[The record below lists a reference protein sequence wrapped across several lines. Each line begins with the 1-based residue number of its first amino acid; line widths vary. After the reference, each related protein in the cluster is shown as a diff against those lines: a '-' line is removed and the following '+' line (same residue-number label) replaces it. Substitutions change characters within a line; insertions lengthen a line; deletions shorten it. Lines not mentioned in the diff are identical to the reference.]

1 MSGVKYLLDTNYILG
16 LLKSTPEVLS
26 EVTGRAILTV
36 ECGYSAITR
45 MELLGFPGITTA
57 EELLIQERLAQ
68 LTYWPLTSTIED
80 VAIAVRRTRKVKL
93 PDAIIAATA
102 IHLQLEL
109 LTLDVGLQ
117 SVVRDGLEASSK
129 A

>member
-1 MSGVKYLLDTNYILG
+1 MNGFKYLLDTNFILG
-16 LLKSTPEVLS
+16 LLKSAPEVLS
-26 EVTGRAILTV
+26 EVARREILTV

-45 MELLGFPGITTA
+45 MELLGFPEITVA
-57 EELLIQERLAQ
+57 EDLLIQRRLAEF
-68 LTYWPLTSTIED
+68 TYWPLTSTIED

-102 IHLQLEL
+102 ICHQVEL

-117 SVVRDGLEASSK
+117 LVARDGFDAFNRL
-129 A
+129 

>member
-1 MSGVKYLLDTNYILG
+1 MDTVVKARVDSGDK
-16 LLKSTPEVLS
+16 
-26 EVTGRAILTV
+26 
-36 ECGYSAITR
+36 
-45 MELLGFPGITTA
+45 
-57 EELLIQERLAQ
+57 
-68 LTYWPLTSTIED
+68 D

-117 SVVRDGLEASSK
+117 SVVRDGLQASSRT
-129 A
+129 

>member
-1 MSGVKYLLDTNYILG
+1 MNGFKYLLDTNFILG
-16 LLKSTPEVLS
+16 LLKSAPEVLS
-26 EVTGRAILTV
+26 EVTRREILTV

-45 MELLGFPGITTA
+45 MELLGFPEITVA
-57 EELLIQERLAQ
+57 EDLLIQRRLAEF
-68 LTYWPLTSTIED
+68 TYWPLTSTIED

-102 IHLQLEL
+102 ICHQVEL

-117 SVVRDGLEASSK
+117 LVARDGFEKFNRL
-129 A
+129 

>member
-26 EVTGRAILTV
+26 EVTRRAILTV

-109 LTLDVGLQ
+109 LTLDVGLR
-117 SVVRDGLEASSK
+117 SVVRDGLEASSRT
-129 A
+129 

>member
-16 LLKSTPEVLS
+16 LLKSAPEVLS
-26 EVTGRAILTV
+26 EVTLRDILTV

-45 MELLGFPGITTA
+45 MELLGFPGITAA
-57 EELLIQERLAQ
+57 EDLLIQERLAQ
-68 LTYWPLTSTIED
+68 FTYWPLTSIIED

-102 IHLQLEL
+102 IHHQVEL

-117 SVVRDGLEASSK
+117 AVARDGFEASNRL
-129 A
+129 

>member
-26 EVTGRAILTV
+26 EVTRRAILTV

-45 MELLGFPGITTA
+45 MELLGFPGTTA

-80 VAIAVRRTRKVKL
+80 VAIAVRRTRKVEL

-117 SVVRDGLEASSK
+117 SVVRDGLQASSRT
-129 A
+129 